1 MAQRRVDGGFGALF
15 LAISWLVLG
24 EAPFRAIITYN
35 LPRLSSGAALETQF
49 AHPDAIAASH
59 AIFGFVQKL
68 ELLGVPGAS
77 QPLAIAASWLYS
89 GALVFFEVLGARA
102 RSTEPLSRALVWLAL
117 LQLASL
123 RSPFTPDTYALFP
136 ILWML
141 VLLLAN
147 VEWRGWRAGALLGLI
162 LLANYIVPTVPIMPL
177 PVLLGISVGHQ
188 LLFLGVGIGALVA
201 RGGVV

>member
-1 MAQRRVDGGFGALF
+1 M
-15 LAISWLVLG
+15 
-24 EAPFRAIITYN
+24 ITYN

-77 QPLAIAASWLYS
+77 QQLAIAVSWLYS
-89 GALVFFEVLGARA
+89 GALVFFAVLGARA

-136 ILWML
+136 IQWML

-147 VEWRGWRAGALLGLI
+147 ADWRGWRAGALLGLI

-177 PVLLGISVGHQ
+177 PALLTLSLILQVVFISLCIGILVAKSTR
-188 LLFLGVGIGALVA
+188 GVGAVA
-201 RGGVV
+201 PVLPT